1 MTNEL
6 KDLPGVIIQGDK
18 ITRTTKVKKWVAKNT
33 PTNYKV
39 EYLNP
44 IPEDFRLVEKE
55 LKKLENKIKGIETK
69 EKIVSDQPYV
79 REAPYKY
86 RLNVNTVLSAYNE
99 KDLNDLKRRYG
110 IYD

>member
-44 IPEDFRLVEKE
+44 IP
-55 LKKLENKIKGIETK
+55 
-69 EKIVSDQPYV
+69 
-79 REAPYKY
+79 
-86 RLNVNTVLSAYNE
+86 
-99 KDLNDLKRRYG
+99 
-110 IYD
+110 